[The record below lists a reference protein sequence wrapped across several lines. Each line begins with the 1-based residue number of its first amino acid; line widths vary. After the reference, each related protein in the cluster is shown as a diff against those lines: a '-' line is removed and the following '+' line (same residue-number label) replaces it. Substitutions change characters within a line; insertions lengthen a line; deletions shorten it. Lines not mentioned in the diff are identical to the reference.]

1 MIKFFKHIRQNQI
14 MENKTGKPALPAGR
28 YFKYAIGEIILVVIG
43 ILIALQIN
51 NWNEIRKEK
60 NIETSIL
67 NELHS
72 DFKSDLIS
80 LNEDIEINTRAIQ
93 SNELITNV
101 LKSKIEYHDS
111 LDLHFGNIQ
120 YNAQFTVNTGGF
132 ENLKSRGFEI
142 IKNNTLRKAIIE
154 LQDKWYD
161 YLFLLNEKNNTI
173 NIEQLLPT
181 YRKHFTNLI
190 YTFKDQYVSFT
201 PVNFE
206 SLRNNT
212 DFLQLIAYQKFNN
225 EQTLQYLEMIIDR
238 IKDVIYKVESELISR
253 S

>member
-1 MIKFFKHIRQNQI
+1 MIKFLRRFRQQLLS
-14 MENKTGKPALPAGR
+14 ENKFSKYLI
-28 YFKYAIGEIILVVIG
+28 YAIGEIILVVIG

-51 NWNEIRKEK
+51 NWNENRKEK
-60 NIETSIL
+60 KIETSIL
-67 NELHS
+67 NELQS
-72 DFKSDLIS
+72 DFKSDLLS
-80 LNEDIEINTRAIQ
+80 LNEDIEINKRAIR
-93 SNELITNV
+93 SNELITKV
-101 LKSKIEYHDS
+101 LMSNIDYNDS

-120 YNAQFTVNTGGF
+120 YSASFTVNTGGF

-142 IKNNTLRKAIIE
+142 IANDTLRKDIIE
-154 LQDKWYD
+154 LQDRWYD
-161 YLFLLNEKNNTI
+161 YLFILNQKNNTI

-181 YRKHFTNLI
+181 YRKYFTNLS

-225 EQTLQYLEMIIDR
+225 EKTVQYLEIIIKR
-238 IKDVIYKVESELISR
+238 IKDVIDKIQFELKSR
-253 S
+253 T

>member
-1 MIKFFKHIRQNQI
+1 MIKFLRRFRQQLLS
-14 MENKTGKPALPAGR
+14 ENKFSKYLI
-28 YFKYAIGEIILVVIG
+28 YAIGEIILVVIC

-51 NWNEIRKEK
+51 NWNENRKEK
-60 NIETSIL
+60 KIETSIL
-67 NELHS
+67 NELQS
-72 DFKSDLIS
+72 DFKSDLLS
-80 LNEDIEINTRAIQ
+80 LNEDIEINKRAIR
-93 SNELITNV
+93 SNELITKV
-101 LKSKIEYHDS
+101 LMSNIDYNDS

-120 YNAQFTVNTGGF
+120 YSASFTVNTGGF

-142 IKNNTLRKAIIE
+142 IANDTLRKDIIE
-154 LQDKWYD
+154 LQDRWYD
-161 YLFLLNEKNNTI
+161 YLFILNQKNNTI

-181 YRKHFTNLI
+181 YRKYFTNLS

-225 EQTLQYLEMIIDR
+225 EKTVQYLEIIIKR
-238 IKDVIYKVESELISR
+238 IKDVIDKIQFELKSR
-253 S
+253 T